1 MFTKRFQ
8 ALPFL
13 LPGLAGL
20 ILFYALPFV
29 GGAWYSFTD
38 GGFEN
43 KFIWFENYKSIWAN
57 PMFQLG
63 LKNTMF
69 FSLVC
74 APLVWALSFVMASLL
89 NRIKPAGGFFR
100 ASVLMPY
107 LMPSGAVLLIWL
119 VLFDFGGPINRLVEL
134 LGGERINW
142 LYGSPMRFPVIAMFV
157 WKNLG
162 FATVIFLAALQ
173 NVPEPLYEF
182 ARLEGCGFWGQMW
195 HITLPN
201 VVPGAFLVFV
211 LCWINAFKIFK
222 EAYFIGGAYPDE
234 SLYTLQNYMN
244 NMFSKLNYQS
254 VTTAAY
260 TFALIVFLI
269 FGALFLVQRRLLK
282 RLEG

>member
-1 MFTKRFQ
+1 MFTKKWS
-8 ALPFL
+8 ALPFI
-13 LPGLAGL
+13 LPGVVGL
-20 ILFYALPFV
+20 VLFYALPFL
-29 GGAWYSFTD
+29 GGVYYSLTD

-43 KFIWFENYKSIWAN
+43 KFVWFQNYRAIWQN
-57 PMFQLG
+57 PMFGIG
-63 LKNTMF
+63 LKNTLF
-69 FSLVC
+69 FSMVC
-74 APLVWALSFVMASLL
+74 APLVWALSFVLAGLL

-100 ASVLMPY
+100 ASALLPY

-119 VLFDFGGPINRLVEL
+119 VLFDFGGPINRIVEM
-134 LGGERINW
+134 LGTARVNW
-142 LYGSPMRFPVIAMFV
+142 LKGPAMRTPVIAMFV

-162 FATVIFLAALQ
+162 FATIIFLAALQ
-173 NVPEPLYEF
+173 NVPEPLYEY
-182 ARLEGCGFWGQMW
+182 ARLEGCGFWGQLW

-234 SLYTLQNYMN
+234 ALYTLQNYMN

-260 TFALIVFLI
+260 TFALIVFGI
-269 FGALFLVQRRLLK
+269 FAVLFLIQKRLIR